1 MRAVYRLLGLV
12 RRYGNAPVDTAC
24 SRALDLDVVSVTKIA
39 SMLERAT
46 EDTLPL
52 LPTGTIPG
60 GRFAG
65 QPAEF
70 LDAIG
75 PELTGQ
81 RDGEHRWDIA
91 VDVLARGATR
101 RQSRGGA
108 ARRPGSWWLSLS
120 FR

>member
-108 ARRPGSWWLSLS
+108 ARRPGSW
-120 FR
+120 